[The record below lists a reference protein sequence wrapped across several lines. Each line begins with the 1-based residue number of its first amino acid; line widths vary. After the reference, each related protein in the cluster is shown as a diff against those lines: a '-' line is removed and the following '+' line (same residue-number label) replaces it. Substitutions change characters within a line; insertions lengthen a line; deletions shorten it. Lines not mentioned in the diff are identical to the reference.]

1 MPRANIGGA
10 TINYEVLGT
19 SGPWVSLSPGGR
31 RDLNSQKSV
40 AEKVAAQGYRVLV
53 HDRRNCGAS
62 DLVVSG
68 EKPEY
73 EIWADDLAALL
84 GQLGGTP
91 AWIGGSS
98 SGARLAITMALRY
111 PGIMKGVLLY
121 RTTGGEYSC
130 KRLAEQYYGQ
140 FVKMA
145 RAGGMETVA
154 ESEHFREVI
163 RKNPA
168 AKQQLLGTSVES
180 FTKAFEHWSAFFLK
194 SANDPVI
201 GATADQLRS
210 IKLPTVCI
218 PGNDVV
224 HPRKASYEMAKLIP
238 GIELHEV
245 MPPGDDLTEIPFEEW
260 DKKDADIAK
269 IFVTFMKKHGS

>member
-31 RDLNSQKSV
+31 RDLNSQRSV
-40 AEKVAAQGYRVLV
+40 AEKVAALGYRVLV

-68 EKPEY
+68 DKPEY

-84 GQLGGTP
+84 EQLGGTP

-111 PGIMKGVLLY
+111 PQRMKGVLLY

-145 RAGGMETVA
+145 RAGGMQKVA

-163 RKNPA
+163 SRNPA
-168 AKQQLLGTSVES
+168 ARDQLLGTPVER
-180 FTKAFEHWSAFFLK
+180 FCQAFEHWSAFFLK
-194 SANDPVI
+194 SATDPVI
-201 GATADQLRS
+201 GASEADLRS
-210 IKLPTVCI
+210 IRLPVVCI

-224 HPRKASYEMAKLIP
+224 HPRKASYEMAKFVP

-260 DKKDADIAK
+260 DRKDSEIAR
-269 IFVTFMKKHGS
+269 IFVDFMRKHGS